1 MKEQEEVI
9 RFTGQPSGHNFLG
22 VSSVPQ
28 KQIEEEAKIIRAFA
42 KEHKLIL
49 KEKKN
54 QPATIHIPLDFFM
67 FRVYNEKVKHPVLG
81 KEITYTFTYTNW
93 TLPISVKKNWEGWES
108 KKCFSEEANKNEE
121 LLRSELA
128 VEIPRADLQVK
139 NVRQLHIGNYSNILM
154 ALAAVK
160 TDIDKGNI

>member
-1 MKEQEEVI
+1 MKEDEKEVT

-28 KQIEEEAKIIRAFA
+28 KQIDEEAKIIRAFA

-54 QPATIHIPLDFFM
+54 QPATIHIPTDFFM
-67 FRVYNEKVKHPVLG
+67 FRVYNERVKHPVLG

-93 TLPISVKKNWEGWES
+93 TLPISVKKNWNGWES
-108 KKCFSEEANKNEE
+108 KRMYNDAATEE
-121 LLRSELA
+121 LLRAELA
-128 VEIPRADLQVK
+128 VEIPREDLQIK

-160 TDIDKGNI
+160 NDMDKG